1 LAKNLSE
8 QQREFVQSSVWLQTR
23 RVPEGSLDGY
33 RDQATRCTLYA
44 VSEQDAR
51 LMAEATL
58 EMHDAMR
65 RARFEESYACLLKYR
80 AQLAEAEEELPEA
93 EQKALEAREAYESA
107 QKAAPHKNRE
117 AAQEDLDRLELSL
130 WSIEVSTAGINAK
143 IAAIRR
149 LKTDKDATQYLESV
163 KKLDQLLMEQDIELA
178 GLLAQKAVIENR
190 LNLAKAY
197 VSAGRRY
204 DEAVERIEKLK
215 DTIKSTRKNLERSED
230 TVRNPDSSRRPVRLF
245 GDVVIQPIKYPGE

>member
-1 LAKNLSE
+1 
-8 QQREFVQSSVWLQTR
+8 V
-23 RVPEGSLDGY
+23 
-33 RDQATRCTLYA
+33 
-44 VSEQDAR
+44 
-51 LMAEATL
+51 MAEATL
-58 EMHDAMR
+58 EMHDAIR
-65 RARFEESYACLLKYR
+65 RAAFEESWGWLLKYR
-80 AQLAEAEEELPEA
+80 ARLAEAEEELPEA
-93 EQKALEAREAYESA
+93 EQKAQEAREACETA

-130 WSIEVSTAGINAK
+130 WSIEVSVTGINAK

-204 DEAVERIEKLK
+204 DGALERIEKLK